1 VTSASRSQEAPR
13 KIRLG
18 ILGAGMI
25 ATVEAGFLPGLS
37 RMRERVEVAA
47 ITSRTRSRA
56 EAVARDWQIPAV
68 YDTLDQMLA
77 SPDIDAVLNLTPI
90 DAHAETNLKIL
101 AAGMHLVTE
110 KPLASTL
117 AQADEICALAES
129 RSLVALCAPADM
141 LSDEW
146 ADARNLIEAG
156 AVGKVAFARL
166 QSSHAGPA
174 AMAWPADPTWFYQKG
189 AGSLL
194 DMGVYA
200 IDRITGL
207 LGPARRVAAMS
218 GLSVPVRMACGGPF
232 DGLRIDAT
240 EDDNALLLLDFGDAT
255 FAMIDATFNVQAS
268 RTPQLELFGTTGTL
282 IVNRPG
288 RADRPGPIEL
298 FRLDAAPS
306 LAGWISPVSVDAV
319 PRENRAARYSRA
331 VLVDHLVDCI
341 SCGMRPVTG
350 ADRARHVLEIMLAAK
365 SAAREGRTIELTT
378 TFARDRTPSARQ
390 R

>member
-1 VTSASRSQEAPR
+1 VTSASRSPDVPR
-13 KIRLG
+13 KLRLG

-25 ATVEAGFLPGLS
+25 ATIEAGFLPGLS
-37 RMRERVEVAA
+37 RMRDRVEVAA

-68 YDTLDQMLA
+68 YDTLGEMLA
-77 SPDIDAVLNLTPI
+77 GADLDAVLNLTPI
-90 DAHAETNLKIL
+90 DVHSETNVQIL
-101 AAGMHLVTE
+101 AAGKHLVTE

-117 AQADEICALAES
+117 AEADEICALAES

-166 QSSHAGPA
+166 QSSHSGPA

-189 AGSLL
+189 AGALL
-194 DMGVYA
+194 DMGVYG

-218 GLSVPVRMACGGPF
+218 GLTVPVRTARGGPF

-240 EDDNALLLLDFGDAT
+240 EDDNALLLLDFGDST
-255 FAMIDATFNVQAS
+255 FAVVDATFNVQAS

-288 RADRPGPIEL
+288 RAGGLAPIEL

-306 LAGWISPVSVDAV
+306 LAGWITPSSADAL

-341 SCGMRPVTG
+341 NDAAHPVTG

-365 SAAREGRTIELTT
+365 TAAAEGRTVELTT
-378 TFARDRTPSARQ
+378 TF
-390 R
+390 